1 MNSQVTKTNKLIV
14 FTIAILSILTI
25 TTSVI
30 PATYSYYKVK
40 ADNTA
45 IAPTIAPTVAPTIT
59 APVVAPVDRA
69 TTSNPAITGIK
80 STDTTITGTAPFN
93 STIEIKDGNG
103 NVITCKNSPVT
114 SDSNGNYSCQLNAAL
129 STNTIVSVTA
139 TELGKNTSNPVNVS
153 VSEGIVV
160 PPPVSSSSSLA
171 SSAPAFSPFS
181 IDGGLLKFNIPDGLK
196 NALTPNQYSAN
207 LSEPALGD
215 WKVNPGVAIP
225 GLLGMVP
232 LLAQKDENNYLSTF
246 LSNQNPD
253 ITKKP
258 TTRIVLDQAA
268 LDSASGVIGFKPVEV
283 GGISDLVRIPN
294 LSTPATDDWWY
305 VPKSSIEPNGYQANA
320 NDVTNFN
327 TPEAT
332 IGFYK
337 GNPTTQVT
345 PTVNETLPYSF
356 VLEGT
361 PASYG
366 PSNAFALNA
375 KATSP
380 ENLGSIDNLVKGS
393 TFDNSGFKFELP
405 KLNLPKIALPG
416 INLPEVTKNKN
427 WWDLW
432 WIIPLLF
439 LLALL
444 AFLWWLLSKI
454 FGWGVKEDINK
465 YSQTYT
471 GVNNN
476 FKKTKVNYQANNAI
490 DKSTKLKTTYSD
502 DFNIKKTNDILSTV
516 QTQSYV
522 APIVEEVK
530 HTSTKYEAPKFD
542 AAPKYVAAEA
552 DEVSYAAPKY
562 QAPKYEAPIVEK
574 VSYIAPKSE
583 EIIYESSTYDAPK
596 AKTQSPAALAAA
608 AAAMGIAKNTY
619 DNVTTS
625 STKTSTNVTKHLIHK
640 DDLKIVEGIGP
651 VIERNLHDAGVLTYQ
666 DLANTT
672 EAKIEKILAPI
683 TNNFTV
689 FNCSTWA
696 EQAQLAADGK
706 FDELDK
712 LKDILD
718 KGVRR

>member
-14 FTIAILSILTI
+14 FTIAILSILAITI
-25 TTSVI
+25 SVI

-45 IAPTIAPTVAPTIT
+45 IAPTAAPATTVTPVETPVVKATTTNPTI
-59 APVVAPVDRA
+59 AA
-69 TTSNPAITGIK
+69 IK
-80 STDTTITGTAPFN
+80 STDTSVAGTAPAN

-103 NVITCKNSPVT
+103 NAITCKNSPIT
-114 SDSNGNYSCQLNAAL
+114 SDSSGNYTCQLNSTL
-129 STNTIVSVTA
+129 PTNTIISATA
-139 TELGKNTSNPVNVS
+139 TETGKNSSSPVNVS
-153 VSEGIVV
+153 VSEGIVI
-160 PPPVSSSSSLA
+160 PPPSSSSVPT
-171 SSAPAFSPFS
+171 SSTPTFSPYS

-207 LSEPALGD
+207 LSVPALGD
-215 WKVNPGVAIP
+215 WKINPGVAVP

-232 LLAQKDENNYLSTF
+232 LLAQKDDNNYLSTF

-258 TTRIVLDQAA
+258 STRIVLDQAA
-268 LDSASGVIGFKPVEV
+268 LDASSGIVGFKPVEV
-283 GGISDLVRIPN
+283 GGVSDLVRIPN

-305 VPKSSIEPNGYQANA
+305 VPKSSIEPNGYQASA
-320 NDVTNFN
+320 NDVANFN

-345 PTVNETLPYSF
+345 PTLNETLPYSF
-356 VLEGT
+356 LLEGT

-393 TFDNSGFKFELP
+393 TFDNSGFKFALP

-416 INLPEVTKNKN
+416 VKLPEVTANKN

-444 AFLWWLLSKI
+444 AFLWWLLRKL
-454 FGWGVKEDINK
+454 FGWGVKEDTTK

-476 FKKTKVNYQANNAI
+476 FKKTNVNYQANNTI
-490 DKSTKLKTTYSD
+490 DTSTKLKTTYTE
-502 DFNIKKTNDILSTV
+502 DFNNKKINNAQATV
-516 QTQSYV
+516 QTPKYV
-522 APIVEEVK
+522 APIIEEVK
-530 HTSTKYEAPKFD
+530 YEAPKYEAPLYVAPKYEAPKFVE
-542 AAPKYVAAEA
+542 PKYVAPVV
-552 DEVSYAAPKY
+552 DDVSYNAPEY
-562 QAPKYEAPIVEK
+562 VAPVVEK
-574 VSYIAPKSE
+574 VSYIEPKAE
-583 EIIYESSTYDAPK
+583 EITYDSTTYEVPK
-596 AKTQSPAALAAA
+596 TKTQSPAALAAT
-608 AAAMGIAKNTY
+608 AAAMGIAKSTY
-619 DNVTTS
+619 DNVTTL
-625 STKTSTNVTKHLIHK
+625 TKQTSTNVTKHSMHK

-672 EAKIEKILAPI
+672 ESEIEKILAPI
-683 TNNFTV
+683 TNNFAV

-706 FDELDK
+706 FDELEK